1 MVTRAPILLTG
12 GTGQVGQAVLLHAA
26 ERGLDIVAPNRTQ
39 MDLTNGQSIA
49 DMVASRPW
57 SAVINCAA
65 YTAVDRAETDAEL
78 AEQVNA
84 VAPAILAAETAA
96 RNIPIIHVSTDYV
109 FDGTSGAPYTEED
122 AVNPLGVYGRTKEMG
137 ESAVR
142 TRNPRHAI
150 IRTAWVVSAGGA
162 NFVNTMIRLA
172 SERPEVSVV
181 NDQIGCP
188 SSAQDIAKTLLVVA
202 EQLPEQSGTWHFV
215 NGGYAS
221 WYDLAA
227 RIFANMDQRGLA
239 TPVLKAIPSS
249 QYPTPAK
256 RPSNSRLSTLA
267 IQRDF
272 GIQPRH
278 WHDAIDAILAERF
291 KI

>member
-1 MVTRAPILLTG
+1 MSKALILLTG
-12 GTGQVGQAVLLHAA
+12 GTGQVGQAVLRHAA
-26 ERGLDIVAPNRTQ
+26 ERGLDIFAPNRAQ
-39 MDLTNGQSIA
+39 MDLTNAQSIT

-78 AEQVNA
+78 AELVNA
-84 VAPAILAAETAA
+84 AAPAIFAAETAK
-96 RNIPIIHVSTDYV
+96 RDIPIIHVSTDYV
-109 FDGTSGAPYTEED
+109 FDGTKNGPYVEED
-122 AVNPLGVYGRTKEMG
+122 AVNPLGVYGRTKEKG

-142 TRNPRHAI
+142 TLNPRHAI

-162 NFVNTMIRLA
+162 NFMNTMIRLA
-172 SERPEVSVV
+172 SERSEVNVV

-188 SSAQDIAKTLLVVA
+188 SNASDIAEALLEVA
-202 EQLPEQSGTWHFV
+202 AHPQAQFGTWHFV
-215 NGGYAS
+215 NGGEAS

-227 RIFANMDQRGLA
+227 HIFADMQQRGLS
-239 TPVLKAIPSS
+239 TPVLNAIPTS
-249 QYPTPAK
+249 QYPTPAE
-256 RPSNSRLSTLA
+256 RPSNSRLSTSA

-278 WHDAIDAILAERF
+278 WQDAIDAILAERF
-291 KI
+291 SI

>member
-1 MVTRAPILLTG
+1 MTPRAPILLTG
-12 GTGQVGQAVLLHAA
+12 GTGQVGQAVLRHA
-26 ERGLDIVAPNRTQ
+26 EEHGLDIVAPNRTQ
-39 MDLTNGQSIA
+39 MDLTNAQSLA

-57 SAVINCAA
+57 SAVLNCAA

-84 VAPAILAAETAA
+84 IAPAILATETA
-96 RNIPIIHVSTDYV
+96 RRGVPIIHVSTDYV
-109 FDGTSGAPYTEED
+109 FDGTNGAPYTEAD

-142 TRNPRHAI
+142 THNPKHAI
-150 IRTAWVVSAGGA
+150 IRTAWVVSPGGA

-181 NDQIGCP
+181 DDQIGCP
-188 SSAQDIAKTLLVVA
+188 SSASDIAETLLVVA

-215 NGGYAS
+215 NSGDAS

-227 RIFANMDQRGLA
+227 RIFVNMDRRGLP

-272 GIQPRH
+272 GIKPRH
-278 WHDAIDAILAERF
+278 WHDAIDAILVERF
-291 KI
+291 NI

>member
-1 MVTRAPILLTG
+1 MMSTAPILLTG
-12 GTGQVGQAVLLHAA
+12 GTGQVGQAVLRHAQ
-26 ERGLDIVAPNRTQ
+26 ERGLEIVAPNRAQ
-39 MDLTNGQSIA
+39 MDLTNEQSIA
-49 DMVASRPW
+49 EMVASRPW
-57 SAVINCAA
+57 SAVLNCAA

-84 VAPAILAAETAA
+84 VAPAILAVETAT
-96 RNIPIIHVSTDYV
+96 RDIPIIHVSTDYV
-109 FDGTSGAPYTEED
+109 FDGTNGAPYTEDD

-137 ESAVR
+137 ESAIR
-142 TRNPRHAI
+142 SHNPKHAI

-162 NFVNTMIRLA
+162 NFINTMIRLA

-181 NDQIGCP
+181 DDQVGCP
-188 SSAQDIAKTLLVVA
+188 SSALDIAETLLVVA
-202 EQLPEQSGTWHFV
+202 EHLPEQWGTWHFV
-215 NGGYAS
+215 NGGDAS

-227 RIFANMDQRGLA
+227 RIFANMDRRGLA
-239 TPVLKAIPSS
+239 SPVLKAIPSS
-249 QYPTPAK
+249 QYPTPAQ

-272 GIQPRH
+272 GIKPRH

-291 KI
+291 EI

>member
-1 MVTRAPILLTG
+1 MMPKGPILLTG
-12 GTGQVGQAVLLHAA
+12 GTGQVGQAVLRYA
-26 ERGLDIVAPNRTQ
+26 EQHGLEMVAPNRTQ
-39 MDLTNGQSIA
+39 MDLTNAQSIA
-49 DMVASRPW
+49 HMVASRPW

-78 AEQVNA
+78 AEQVNV
-84 VAPAILAAETAA
+84 VAPAIFAAETAA
-96 RNIPIIHVSTDYV
+96 RDIPIIHVSTDYV
-109 FDGTSGAPYTEED
+109 FDGTKGAPYTEED

-142 TRNPRHAI
+142 TLNPRHAI

-172 SERPEVSVV
+172 SERPEVNVV

-188 SSAQDIAKTLLVVA
+188 SSAQDIAEALLVVA
-202 EQLPEQSGTWHFV
+202 EHLQEQYGTWHFV
-215 NGGYAS
+215 NSGDAS

-227 RIFANMDQRGLA
+227 RIFANMDRRGLP

-272 GIQPRH
+272 GIKPRH

>member
-1 MVTRAPILLTG
+1 MMSRGPILLTG
-12 GTGQVGQAVLLHAA
+12 GTGQVGQAVLRHAE
-26 ERGLDIVAPNRTQ
+26 ERGLDIVAPNRAQ
-39 MDLTNGQSIA
+39 MDLANGQSIA

-78 AEQVNA
+78 AEQINA
-84 VAPAILAAETAA
+84 VAPAIFATETAA
-96 RNIPIIHVSTDYV
+96 RDIPIIHVSTDYV
-109 FDGTSGAPYTEED
+109 FDGTNGAPYTEED

-142 TRNPRHAI
+142 CYNPRHAI
-150 IRTAWVVSAGGA
+150 IRTAWVVSTGGA

-172 SERPEVSVV
+172 SERSEVSVV
-181 NDQIGCP
+181 DDQIGCP
-188 SSAQDIAKTLLVVA
+188 SSAQDIAETLLVVA
-202 EQLPEQSGTWHFV
+202 EHLPERCGTWHFV
-215 NGGYAS
+215 NSGDAS
-221 WYDLAA
+221 WHDLAA
-227 RIFANMDQRGLA
+227 RIFANMDRRGLP
-239 TPVLKAIPSS
+239 TPVLKAISSS

-272 GIQPRH
+272 GIKPRH

-291 KI
+291 NI

>member
-1 MVTRAPILLTG
+1 MMPRAPILLTG
-12 GTGQVGQAVLLHAA
+12 GTGQVGQAVLRHA
-26 ERGLDIVAPNRTQ
+26 EEHDLDIVAPNRTQ
-39 MDLTNGQSIA
+39 MDLTNAQSIA

-57 SAVINCAA
+57 SAVLNCAA

-84 VAPAILAAETAA
+84 VAPAIMAAETAT
-96 RNIPIIHVSTDYV
+96 RDIPIIHVSTDYV
-109 FDGTSGAPYTEED
+109 FDGTNGAPYTEED
-122 AVNPLGVYGRTKEMG
+122 AVNPLGVYGQTKEMG
-137 ESAVR
+137 ERAVR
-142 TRNPRHAI
+142 TYNQRHAI

-172 SERPEVSVV
+172 AERPEVSVV
-181 NDQIGCP
+181 DDQIGCP
-188 SSAQDIAKTLLVVA
+188 SSALDIAETLLVVA
-202 EQLPEQSGTWHFV
+202 DHLHEQSGTWHFV
-215 NGGYAS
+215 NSGDAS

-227 RIFANMDQRGLA
+227 RIFVNMDQRGLP
-239 TPVLKAIPSS
+239 TPALKAIPSS

-272 GIQPRH
+272 GIKPRH
-278 WHDAIDAILAERF
+278 WHEAIDAVLAERF
-291 KI
+291 KL

>member
-1 MVTRAPILLTG
+1 MMPMAPILLTG
-12 GTGQVGQAVLLHAA
+12 GTGQVGQAVLRHAE
-26 ERGLDIVAPNRTQ
+26 ERGLEIVAPNRAQ
-39 MDLTNGQSIA
+39 MDLTNAQSIA

-57 SAVINCAA
+57 SAVLNCAA

-84 VAPAILAAETAA
+84 VAPAIFAAETAA

-109 FDGTSGAPYTEED
+109 FDGTNDVPYTEED

-137 ESAVR
+137 EIAVR

-150 IRTAWVVSAGGA
+150 IRTAWVVSTGGA

-172 SERPEVSVV
+172 SERPEVNVV

-188 SSAQDIAKTLLVVA
+188 SSAQDIAEALLVVA
-202 EQLPEQSGTWHFV
+202 EHLQEQCGTWHFV
-215 NGGYAS
+215 NSGDAS

-227 RIFANMDQRGLA
+227 RIFANMDRRGLP

-267 IQRDF
+267 IQREF
-272 GIQPRH
+272 GIKPRH

-291 KI
+291 KL

>member
-1 MVTRAPILLTG
+1 MMSAAPILLTG
-12 GTGQVGQAVLLHAA
+12 GTGQVGQAVLRHAE
-26 ERGLDIVAPNRTQ
+26 ERGLEIVAPNRTQ
-39 MDLTNGQSIA
+39 MDLTNARSII
-49 DMVASRPW
+49 DMVASRGW
-57 SAVINCAA
+57 SSVINCAA

-84 VAPAILAAETAA
+84 VAPAILAAETATLD
-96 RNIPIIHVSTDYV
+96 IPIIHVSTDYV
-109 FDGTSGAPYTEED
+109 FDGTNGAPYTEED

-162 NFVNTMIRLA
+162 NFINTMIRLA
-172 SERPEVSVV
+172 AVRPEVSVV
-181 NDQIGCP
+181 DDQIGCP
-188 SSAQDIAKTLLVVA
+188 SSALDIAETLLVVA
-202 EQLPEQSGTWHFV
+202 EHLREQSGTWHFV
-215 NGGYAS
+215 NSGDAS

-227 RIFANMDQRGLA
+227 RIFANMDQRGLP
-239 TPVLKAIPSS
+239 TPALKAIPSS

-272 GIQPRH
+272 GVKPRH
-278 WHDAIDAILAERF
+278 WHYAIDAILAERF

>member
-1 MVTRAPILLTG
+1 MSKLPILLTG
-12 GTGQVGQAVLLHAA
+12 GTGQVGQAVLRHAA
-26 ERGLDIVAPNRTQ
+26 ERGLNIFAPTRAQ

-65 YTAVDRAETDAEL
+65 YTAVDRAETDAAL

-84 VAPAILAAETAA
+84 VAPAIFAAETAK
-96 RNIPIIHVSTDYV
+96 RDIPIIHVSTDYV
-109 FDGTSGAPYTEED
+109 FDGTKNAPYVEED
-122 AVNPLGVYGRTKEMG
+122 AVHPLGVYGRTKEKG

-142 TRNPRHAI
+142 TLNPHHAI

-162 NFVNTMIRLA
+162 NFINTMIRLA
-172 SERPEVSVV
+172 SERPEINVV

-188 SSAQDIAKTLLVVA
+188 SNASDIAQTLLEVA
-202 EQLPEQSGTWHFV
+202 EHPHAQYGTWHFV
-215 NGGYAS
+215 NSGEAS
-221 WYDLAA
+221 WFDLAVH
-227 RIFANMDQRGLA
+227 IFADMQQRGLT
-239 TPVLKAIPSS
+239 TPVLNAIPTS
-249 QYPTPAK
+249 QYPTPAV
-256 RPSNSRLSTLA
+256 RPSNSRLSTAA

-272 GIQPRH
+272 GILPRH

-291 KI
+291 ST

>member
-1 MVTRAPILLTG
+1 MMPRAPILLTG
-12 GTGQVGQAVLLHAA
+12 GTGQVGQAVLRHA
-26 ERGLDIVAPNRTQ
+26 EKRGLDIVAPSRTQ
-39 MDLTNGQSIA
+39 MDLTNAQSIA

-57 SAVINCAA
+57 SAVLNCAA

-78 AEQVNA
+78 AAQVNA
-84 VAPAILAAETAA
+84 VAPSVLAVETATLD
-96 RNIPIIHVSTDYV
+96 IPIIHVSTDYV
-109 FDGTSGAPYTEED
+109 FDGTNGAPYTEED

-142 TRNPRHAI
+142 SHNPRHAI

-188 SSAQDIAKTLLVVA
+188 SSAQDIAETLLVVA
-202 EQLPEQSGTWHFV
+202 EHLPEQYGTWHFV
-215 NGGYAS
+215 NGGDAS
-221 WYDLAA
+221 WHDLAA
-227 RIFANMDQRGLA
+227 RIFANMDRRGLP

-272 GIQPRH
+272 GTKPRH

-291 KI
+291 DI

>member
-1 MVTRAPILLTG
+1 MMPTAPILLTG
-12 GTGQVGQAVLLHAA
+12 GTGQVGQAVLRHAE
-26 ERGLDIVAPNRTQ
+26 ERGLEIVAPNRAQ
-39 MDLTNGQSIA
+39 MDLTNAQSIA

-57 SAVINCAA
+57 SAVLNCAA

-84 VAPAILAAETAA
+84 VAPAIFAAETAA

-109 FDGTSGAPYTEED
+109 FDGTNDVPYTEED

-142 TRNPRHAI
+142 TLNTRHAI

-162 NFVNTMIRLA
+162 NFINTMIRLA

-181 NDQIGCP
+181 DDQFGCP
-188 SSAQDIAKTLLVVA
+188 SSALDIAETLLVVA
-202 EQLPEQSGTWHFV
+202 EHLPEQFGTWHFV
-215 NGGYAS
+215 NSGNAS
-221 WYDLAA
+221 WHDLAA
-227 RIFANMDQRGLA
+227 RIFANMDQRGFS

-272 GIQPRH
+272 GIKPRH

-291 KI
+291 EI

>member
-1 MVTRAPILLTG
+1 MMPRTPILLTG
-12 GTGQVGQAVLLHAA
+12 GTGQVGQAVLRHAE
-26 ERGLDIVAPNRTQ
+26 ERGIDIVAPNRAQ
-39 MDLTNGQSIA
+39 MDLANGQSIA

-78 AEQVNA
+78 AERVNA
-84 VAPAILAAETAA
+84 VAPAIFAAESAKLG
-96 RNIPIIHVSTDYV
+96 IPIIHVSTDYV
-109 FDGTSGAPYTEED
+109 FDGANGAPYTEED
-122 AVNPLGVYGRTKEMG
+122 TVNPLGVYGRTKEMG

-142 TRNPRHAI
+142 WYNQRHAI

-181 NDQIGCP
+181 DDQIGCP
-188 SSAQDIAKTLLVVA
+188 SSALDIAETLLVVA
-202 EQLPEQSGTWHFV
+202 EHLHEQSGTWHFV
-215 NGGYAS
+215 NSGDAS

-227 RIFANMDQRGLA
+227 RIFANMDLRGLP

-272 GIQPRH
+272 GIKPRH

-291 KI
+291 DI

>member
-1 MVTRAPILLTG
+1 MMPAAPILLTG
-12 GTGQVGQAVLLHAA
+12 GTGQVGQAVLRHA
-26 ERGLDIVAPNRTQ
+26 EKHGLDIVAPNRTQ
-39 MDLTNGQSIA
+39 MDLTNAQSIA
-49 DMVASRPW
+49 DMVASQPW
-57 SAVINCAA
+57 SAVVNCAA

-84 VAPAILAAETAA
+84 VAPAIFAAETAT
-96 RNIPIIHVSTDYV
+96 RDIPIIHVSTDYV
-109 FDGTSGAPYTEED
+109 FDGTNGAPYTEGD

-142 TRNPRHAI
+142 TLNSRHAI

-162 NFVNTMIRLA
+162 NFINTMIRLA

-188 SSAQDIAKTLLVVA
+188 SSAQDIAETLLVVA
-202 EQLPEQSGTWHFV
+202 EHLHEQSGTWHFV
-215 NGGYAS
+215 NGGEAS
-221 WYDLAA
+221 WHDLAA
-227 RIFANMDQRGLA
+227 RIFASMDQRGLA

-272 GIQPRH
+272 GVKPRH

-291 KI
+291 EV

>member
-1 MVTRAPILLTG
+1 MMSRAPILLTG
-12 GTGQVGQAVLLHAA
+12 GTGQVGQAVLRHAE
-26 ERGLDIVAPNRTQ
+26 ERGLDVVAPNRTQ
-39 MDLTNGQSIA
+39 VDLTSARSIA

-57 SAVINCAA
+57 SAVLNCAA

-78 AEQVNA
+78 AERVNA
-84 VAPAILAAETAA
+84 VAPAIFAAETA
-96 RNIPIIHVSTDYV
+96 RRDIPIIHVSTDYV
-109 FDGTSGAPYTEED
+109 FDGTNGAPYTEED

-137 ESAVR
+137 ECEVR
-142 TRNPRHAI
+142 TLNPRHAI

-162 NFVNTMIRLA
+162 NFINTMIRLA

-188 SSAQDIAKTLLVVA
+188 SSALDIAEALLEVA
-202 EQLPEQSGTWHFV
+202 EHLPGQFGTWHFV
-215 NGGYAS
+215 NGGEAS
-221 WYDLAA
+221 WYDLAV
-227 RIFANMDQRGLA
+227 RIFANMDRLGLA

-272 GIQPRH
+272 GIKPRH

-291 KI
+291 KV